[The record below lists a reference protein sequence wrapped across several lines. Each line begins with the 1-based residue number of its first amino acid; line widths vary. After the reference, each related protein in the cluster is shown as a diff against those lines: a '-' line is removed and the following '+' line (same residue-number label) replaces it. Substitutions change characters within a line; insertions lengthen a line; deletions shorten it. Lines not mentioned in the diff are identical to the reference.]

1 MGRNR
6 ALDRQACDGPRA
18 PLMLDGILGRV
29 AVAGD
34 YARIVEL
41 LDPIEGFLHTL
52 EGYALLLIA
61 EHGPG
66 TGVVVEIGS
75 YLGRSTCF
83 LALGAKRGTRPPVVA
98 VDHFGGSPE
107 HQPGASH
114 ESAVLKAD
122 RTTYNQFLHN
132 LKRTGLEKHVRP
144 IRAPSVEAARGWREP
159 IRLLFIDG
167 DHSYEAS
174 RTDFAAWSPRVEAN
188 GLVAFHD
195 VGVWPGISRFYAE
208 LIGEGRW
215 RERAKVRSLRI
226 VRRA

>member
-1 MGRNR
+1 
-6 ALDRQACDGPRA
+6 
-18 PLMLDGILGRV
+18 MLDAILGRL
-29 AVAGD
+29 AVAED
-34 YARIVEL
+34 YARTTETL
-41 LDPIEGFLHTL
+41 APIEGFLHPL

-66 TGVVVEIGS
+66 AGAVIEIGS

-83 LALGAKRGTRPPVVA
+83 LALGAKRGARPPVVA

-122 RTTYNQFLHN
+122 GTTYDQFLRN
-132 LKRTGLEKHVRP
+132 LERTGVGDHVRP
-144 IRAPSVEAARGWREP
+144 IRAASVEAARDWREP

-174 RTDFAAWSPRVEAN
+174 RADFAAWSPQVEGN

-195 VGVWPGISRFYAE
+195 IGVWPGVTRFYEE
-208 LIGEGRW
+208 LLAEGRW
-215 RERAKVRSLRI
+215 HERTKARSLR
-226 VRRA
+226 VVGRA